1 MRVTRGLV
9 LVLALLAGARAA
21 AAQELWPGASY
32 DPSIPTIKSVL
43 GHELGEAISTPE
55 ELTMYLRALAA
66 AAPDR
71 TYLFEYA
78 RTWER
83 RPLHILVIGSPA
95 RIAGLAALKTNLQHF
110 ADPRTISASDGDR
123 LVKELPVVIWLMHA
137 VHGNEISSSDA
148 ALMEAYHLLASKN
161 DPVVDAIRKDA
172 LVLIDPLENPDGRSR
187 FVSMNGLGQAATPDS
202 DAGSAEH
209 DEGWPSG
216 RSNHYL
222 FDMNR
227 DWFSRSQPETRG
239 RERVVLDYF
248 PQVVVDLHEMGGN
261 GTYYFAP
268 PADPVNP
275 YITGPQASWLEK
287 FGRANAARFDERGFA
302 YFIREVY
309 DSFYPG
315 YGESWPMY
323 HGAIGMTYEQASA
336 RGLSYKRDD
345 GTVLTYRDGIL
356 HHFTSAITTCYTAA
370 TNREQILHDF
380 LEYRRSAISDGEKSS
395 TREYVLTPGS
405 DVTLADRLAENLASQ
420 GIDVRRAEEAFTIG
434 TRKIAAG
441 AYLVS
446 NAQPSGRLLRN
457 LLEPDVRQPEAFVKE
472 QDRRRKKRIGDQIYD
487 VTAWNLPDLSD
498 VEVVT
503 SPQALSVKATP
514 VVPGQVRP
522 ATPLPAAKV
531 AYVLPWSSGAAA
543 TVADALRAGLMVQ
556 QASEPF
562 AIAGRQFGAGAAIVR
577 VAGNPPNAA
586 ETLGRLARSH
596 GAEVVA
602 LDTGWV
608 DSGISLGSGEVVP
621 LKAPR
626 VVLAWDTPTQ
636 TLSAGWARYVLERRY
651 GLPVTAVRVHSL
663 DSFDLTKTDV
673 IVLPQGNYGS
683 AIGEDLV
690 RRLKEWV
697 RGGGTLV
704 TLGDAS
710 RWASTEKVGL
720 IDARPEMRD
729 GKPEGAEDKDKD
741 KKPAEP
747 VKPFDYDKAIQPD
760 RERPENTPGSV
771 LRVELDTEHYLSS
784 GTDGEVQ
791 VMVEGRRVFTPVR
804 LDQGANVGVY
814 AKKDRL
820 VAAGLVWDDARTQLA
835 EKAYLVE
842 EPMGKG
848 RVIAF
853 AEDPNYRA
861 FTEAS
866 ELLFIN
872 AVLLGPAH

>member
-1 MRVTRGLV
+1 
-9 LVLALLAGARAA
+9 
-21 AAQELWPGASY
+21 
-32 DPSIPTIKSVL
+32 
-43 GHELGEAISTPE
+43 
-55 ELTMYLRALAA
+55 
-66 AAPDR
+66 
-71 TYLFEYA
+71 
-78 RTWER
+78 
-83 RPLHILVIGSPA
+83 
-95 RIAGLAALKTNLQHF
+95 
-110 ADPRTISASDGDR
+110 
-123 LVKELPVVIWLMHA
+123 
-137 VHGNEISSSDA
+137 
-148 ALMEAYHLLASKN
+148 
-161 DPVVDAIRKDA
+161 
-172 LVLIDPLENPDGRSR
+172 
-187 FVSMNGLGQAATPDS
+187 
-202 DAGSAEH
+202 
-209 DEGWPSG
+209 
-216 RSNHYL
+216 
-222 FDMNR
+222 
-227 DWFSRSQPETRG
+227 
-239 RERVVLDYF
+239 
-248 PQVVVDLHEMGGN
+248 
-261 GTYYFAP
+261 
-268 PADPVNP
+268 
-275 YITGPQASWLEK
+275 
-287 FGRANAARFDERGFA
+287 
-302 YFIREVY
+302 
-309 DSFYPG
+309 
-315 YGESWPMY
+315 
-323 HGAIGMTYEQASA
+323 
-336 RGLSYKRDD
+336 
-345 GTVLTYRDGIL
+345 
-356 HHFTSAITTCYTAA
+356 
-370 TNREQILHDF
+370 
-380 LEYRRSAISDGEKSS
+380 
-395 TREYVLTPGS
+395 
-405 DVTLADRLAENLASQ
+405 
-420 GIDVRRAEEAFTIG
+420 
-434 TRKIAAG
+434 
-441 AYLVS
+441 
-446 NAQPSGRLLRN
+446 
-457 LLEPDVRQPEAFVKE
+457 
-472 QDRRRKKRIGDQIYD
+472 
-487 VTAWNLPDLSD
+487 
-498 VEVVT
+498 
-503 SPQALSVKATP
+503 
-514 VVPGQVRP
+514 
-522 ATPLPAAKV
+522 
-531 AYVLPWSSGAAA
+531 
-543 TVADALRAGLMVQ
+543 VQ

-771 LRVELDTEHYLSS
+771 LRVELDPEHYLSS

-814 AKKDRL
+814 ATKDRL